1 MALAKVNSC
10 GITGIDGYLLDV
22 ETDIVRGLPGID
34 IVGLP
39 DTAIKESK
47 ERIKSAL
54 KNSDFELPQ
63 KRIIIN
69 LAPADKKKTG
79 VYLDLPT
86 ALAILAASGQIPT
99 ECIADYMAVGE
110 LALDGTLRHIHGVLP
125 IAITARDLGIK
136 KLLVPKENADEA
148 SVVSGVQVFGA
159 ATLAEAVAHLRGEK
173 PIEQSQDRSSEL
185 FTHTDGYS
193 VDFSDVRGQDGA
205 KRALE
210 ISAAGGHNCLMI
222 GSPGSGKTMLAKRL
236 PTILPPLSFEEAL
249 EVTKI
254 YSIAGLLD
262 TPLITH
268 RPFRSPHHTMSTPSL
283 IGGGSSPR
291 PGEISLAHRGV
302 LFLDEFPEFRKDAIE
317 AMRQPIEDGYLTVSR
332 VSGTSTFPC
341 SVMLIASMNPC
352 KCGYYGD
359 PNHECTCS
367 ASQIQSYLGRIS
379 GPIIDR
385 FDIHIE
391 VSPVKY
397 DELSSGEKGESSESI
412 RSRVQRARNLQLERY
427 KKDGVYCNAQLGAA
441 LIEKYCR
448 LDDECKSLLKS
459 AFESM
464 GMSARAHS
472 RILKVART
480 IADLDGS
487 DNINVSHIAE
497 AIQYRSL
504 DKKYNY

>member
-1 MALAKVNSC
+1 
-10 GITGIDGYLLDV
+10 
-22 ETDIVRGLPGID
+22 
-34 IVGLP
+34 
-39 DTAIKESK
+39 
-47 ERIKSAL
+47 
-54 KNSDFELPQ
+54 
-63 KRIIIN
+63 
-69 LAPADKKKTG
+69 
-79 VYLDLPT
+79 
-86 ALAILAASGQIPT
+86 
-99 ECIADYMAVGE
+99 
-110 LALDGTLRHIHGVLP
+110 
-125 IAITARDLGIK
+125 
-136 KLLVPKENADEA
+136 
-148 SVVSGVQVFGA
+148 
-159 ATLAEAVAHLRGEK
+159 
-173 PIEQSQDRSSEL
+173 
-185 FTHTDGYS
+185 
-193 VDFSDVRGQDGA
+193 
-205 KRALE
+205 
-210 ISAAGGHNCLMI
+210 
-222 GSPGSGKTMLAKRL
+222 
-236 PTILPPLSFEEAL
+236 
-249 EVTKI
+249 
-254 YSIAGLLD
+254 
-262 TPLITH
+262 
-268 RPFRSPHHTMSTPSL
+268 MSTPSL

-412 RSRVQRARNLQLERY
+412 RSRVQRARSLQLERY